1 MNIETLNTKIAFKVT
16 SGDSFMGYEKGEIW
30 YLLDKKLSLTKEKVD
45 RENNKI
51 IIYYYEYLLC
61 NKKDGFHLSL
71 CDEGFSNFLIETD
84 IFIEDLNKEVSAL
97 KEVDE
102 FK

>member
-30 YLLDKKLSLTKEKVD
+30 YLLDKTLYKTEEKID

-51 IIYYYEYLLC
+51 IIYYYVYLLC
-61 NKKDGFHLSL
+61 NKKDGFSLSL
-71 CDEGFSNFLIETD
+71 CDEEFSNFLIETD
-84 IFIEDLNKEVSAL
+84 IFIEDLNKEVSEA
-97 KEVDE
+97 KVNPS
-102 FK
+102 